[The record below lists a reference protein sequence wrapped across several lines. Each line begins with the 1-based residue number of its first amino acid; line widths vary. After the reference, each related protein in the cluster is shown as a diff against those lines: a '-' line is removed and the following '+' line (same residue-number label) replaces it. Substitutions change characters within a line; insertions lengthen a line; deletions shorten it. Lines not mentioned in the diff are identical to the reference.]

1 MIRDLFVIDKELL
14 GEGDTLK
21 VKLCCSSHTWFV
33 DDDDYNELDTDI
45 IAMKFRVFDEFGNRF
60 PKHVAI
66 DVVGNLNVNVF
77 TKWRPR
83 KEVIRTNQI
92 FIEDYRY
99 SK

>member
-1 MIRDLFVIDKELL
+1 MAGLKFKTNEDFIEWFPEYQALDLL
-14 GEGDTLK
+14 
-21 VKLCCSSHTWFV
+21 
-33 DDDDYNELDTDI
+33 
-45 IAMKFRVFDEFGNRF
+45 
-60 PKHVAI
+60 
-66 DVVGNLNVNVF
+66 GNLNVNVF